1 MRKPALLAAASA
13 LAVATTL
20 QAQTPQRAFT
30 LDDLAKLKYVSDP
43 ERSPDGK
50 WVAYTVSNVDSEKD
64 KRDSDI
70 WMVSWDGSE
79 QVRLTS
85 SKESESQ
92 PEWSP
97 DGKYLAF
104 LTSRAIGGSDEDD
117 EKKDKKKGAQVWLLN
132 RAGGEAEKLTD
143 IEGNIDDY
151 AWSPDGK
158 RLVLVVDD
166 PDPSDDPEKIEGW
179 KRKTKPPIVIDRYA
193 FKNDQ
198 SGYLEKLRSHLYVF
212 DVASKKAEQITS
224 GDFDDHSPAWS
235 PDGTRLAFVS
245 ERDKDADRTNNPDI
259 FIVEAK
265 AGATPSKLTTFPG
278 PDEGK
283 PAWSPDGKTIAYLQG
298 DEPRYYAY
306 NLAKLAVIPATGGT
320 PRVLTESL
328 DRAVSSPVWNKDG
341 KSILVLVEDD
351 RAQYVARV
359 PLAGGG
365 PEPVTTGRRVV
376 NGLSLGS
383 DGNIAVTSSASSE
396 PFEVYAVE
404 QTKLRKLTAQNAWT
418 SGVAFAKVEDVTFTA
433 RDGTVVNGLL
443 SRPASAPAGQ
453 KLPLILWIH
462 GGPNGQDDHSF
473 DDEREYF
480 AANGYA
486 VLQVN
491 YRGSSGRGSKHQKA
505 IYADWGNLEVV
516 DLLAGIEWAIQS
528 GVADPDRLG
537 IGGWSYG
544 GILTDYTIATDQR
557 FKAANSG
564 AGSALQLSMYGS
576 DQYIM
581 QYETELGPPWK
592 NQDLWIKV
600 SYPFFHADRIKTPTL
615 FMASEKDFN
624 VPVVGAEQMYQAL
637 RSNGV
642 DTELV
647 IYPDQHHGVR
657 VPSYVRDRFERRIA
671 WFNRYLKT
679 GAAPSSPAPTGSKQ

>member
-1 MRKPALLAAASA
+1 MLKPALLFTASA

-20 QAQTPQRAFT
+20 HAQTPTRAFT

-50 WVAYTVSNVDSEKD
+50 WVAYTVSNIDVEKD
-64 KRDSDI
+64 KRDSDV

-151 AWSPDGK
+151 AWSPDSK

-245 ERDKDADRTNNPDI
+245 ERDKDADRTNNSDI
-259 FIVEAK
+259 FVVEAK
-265 AGATPSKLTTFPG
+265 ASASPTKLTTFPG

-298 DEPRYYAY
+298 DEPRYWQYD
-306 NLAKLAVIPATGGT
+306 LPRLAVIPSTGGT

-328 DRAVSSPVWNKDG
+328 DRAVSAPVWSRDG
-341 KSILVLVEDD
+341 KSILVIVEDN
-351 RAQYVARV
+351 RAQYIGRV
-359 PLAGGG
+359 PVAGGAL
-365 PEPVTTGRRVV
+365 EPLTTGRRVV
-376 NGLSLGS
+376 NALSLGS
-383 DGNIAVTSSASSE
+383 DGNLAVTSSTASE
-396 PFEVYAVE
+396 LFEVYAAE
-404 QTKLRKLTAQNAWT
+404 QGKLRKLTSQNAWT
-418 SGVAFAKVEDVTFTA
+418 SDVAVAKVEDVTFTA
-433 RDGTVVNGLL
+433 PDGTVVNGLL
-443 SRPASAPAGQ
+443 SRPPTAPVAQ
-453 KLPLILWIH
+453 KLPFILWIH
-462 GGPNGQDDHSF
+462 GGPSGQDDYTF
-473 DDEREYF
+473 DEEREFF
-480 AANGYA
+480 AANGYV

-491 YRGSSGRGSKHQKA
+491 YRGSSGRGAKYQKA
-505 IYADWGNLEVV
+505 IFADWGHLEVV
-516 DLLAGIEWAIQS
+516 DLLAGVDWAIQN
-528 GVADPDRLG
+528 GIADPDRLA

-544 GILTDYTIATDQR
+544 GILTDYTIATDRR

-564 AGSALQLSMYGS
+564 AGTALPVSLYGS
-576 DQYIM
+576 DQYIL
-581 QYETELGPPWK
+581 QYDLELGPPWK
-592 NQDLWIKV
+592 NQELYVKL
-600 SYPFFHADRIKTPTL
+600 SYPFFHADRITTPTL

-624 VPVVGAEQMYQAL
+624 VPVAGAEQMYQAL

-642 DTELV
+642 DTQLV
-647 IYPDQHHGVR
+647 IYPDQHHGIR
-657 VPSYVRDRFERRIA
+657 VPSYLRDRLERRVA
-671 WFNRYLKT
+671 WFDKYLKA
-679 GAAPSSPAPTGSKQ
+679 GASPSVPAPTGTKQ

>member
-1 MRKPALLAAASA
+1 MLKTALLAAAG
-13 LAVATTL
+13 LAVTSTL
-20 QAQTPQRAFT
+20 HAQTPARAFT
-30 LDDLAKLKYVSDP
+30 LDDLAKLKSVSDP

-50 WVAYTVSNVDSEKD
+50 WVAYTVSGTDTEKD
-64 KRDSDI
+64 KRDSDV

-79 QVRLTS
+79 QIRLTS
-85 SKESESQ
+85 SKDSESNPQ
-92 PEWSP
+92 WSP

-104 LTSRAIGGSDEDD
+104 LTSRGNDDEDD
-117 EKKDKKKGAQVWLLN
+117 EKKNKKKGTQVWLLN

-143 IEGNIDDY
+143 IEGDIEDY
-151 AWSPDGK
+151 AWSPDSK
-158 RLVLVVDD
+158 RMVLVISDA
-166 PDPSDDPEKIEGW
+166 DPSDDPEKMEGW

-198 SGYLEKLRSHLYVF
+198 SGYLGKLRTHLYLF
-212 DVASKKAEQITS
+212 DIAGKKSEQITS
-224 GDFDDHSPAWS
+224 GDFDDRSAAWS
-235 PDGTRLAFVS
+235 PDGARIAFVS
-245 ERDKDADRTNNPDI
+245 ERGKDPDRTNNPDI
-259 FIVEAK
+259 FVIDAK
-265 AGATPSKLTTFPG
+265 AGATAVRLTTFAG

-283 PAWSPDGKTIAYLQG
+283 PAWSPDGKTIAYVQG

-306 NLAKLAVIPATGGT
+306 NLSRLAVIPATGGT

-328 DRAVSSPVWNKDG
+328 DRAVSSPVWTTDG
-341 KSILVLVEDD
+341 KAILVIVEDD
-351 RAQYVARV
+351 RAQYLARV
-359 PLAGGG
+359 PSSGGAV
-365 PEPVTTGRRVV
+365 EPLTTGRRVV
-376 NGLSLGS
+376 NSPSLGS
-383 DGNIAVTSSASSE
+383 DGGAAIVASTSSE
-396 PFEVYAVE
+396 PYEVFAVE
-404 QTKLRKLTAQNAWT
+404 DGKLRKLTSQNAW
-418 SGVAFAKVEDVTFTA
+418 SAGVAFAKVEDVTFTT
-433 RDGTVVNGLL
+433 RDGATVNGLL
-443 SRPASAPAGQ
+443 SRPATAPAGE

-462 GGPNGQDDHSF
+462 GGPNGQDDHAF

-516 DLLAGIEWAIQS
+516 DLLAGVDWAIKS
-528 GVADPDRLG
+528 GAADPERLG

-544 GILTDYTIATDQR
+544 GILTDYTIATDPR

-592 NQDLWIKV
+592 SQDLWIKV

-642 DTELV
+642 DTQLV

-657 VPSYVRDRFERRIA
+657 VPSYVRDRFERRLA
-671 WFNRYLKT
+671 WFDKYLKA
-679 GAAPSSPAPTGSKQ
+679 GAPQMAPAPTGTKQ